1 MVYKMVGSKDRTNVS
16 LSNIVKPTLENLSAE
31 DQQQFEDYKRQ
42 LIKEAEA
49 EYLDN
54 FKVDRYQKIV

>member
-1 MVYKMVGSKDRTNVS
+1 MVGSKDRTNVS

>member
-1 MVYKMVGSKDRTNVS
+1 MVYKMVGSMDRTNVF

>member
-1 MVYKMVGSKDRTNVS
+1 MVGSKDRTNVS
-16 LSNIVKPTLENLSAE
+16 LSNIVKPTLENLWAE

>member
-1 MVYKMVGSKDRTNVS
+1 MVGSMDRTNVF

>member
-1 MVYKMVGSKDRTNVS
+1 MVGSKDRTNVS

-54 FKVDRYQKIV
+54 FKVDWYQKIV

>member
-1 MVYKMVGSKDRTNVS
+1 MVGSMDRTNVF
-16 LSNIVKPTLENLSAE
+16 LSNIVKPTLENLWAE

>member
-16 LSNIVKPTLENLSAE
+16 LSNIVKPTLENLWAE